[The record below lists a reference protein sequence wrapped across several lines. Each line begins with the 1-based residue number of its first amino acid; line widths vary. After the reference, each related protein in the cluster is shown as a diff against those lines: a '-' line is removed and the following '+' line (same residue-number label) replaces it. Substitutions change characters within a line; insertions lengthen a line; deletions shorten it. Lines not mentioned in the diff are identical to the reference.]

1 MSLEQENYAI
11 VVRQE
16 EQLLF
21 EHFDN
26 DDAWKLGCQLVEDA
40 RKEGL
45 AIAAEIWING
55 YMVFRY
61 GCNGTNNYNDLWLS
75 RKVRTVNMLHRS
87 TLRAHYMPFVG
98 EDDLY
103 RDAHLDADVYD
114 NMGGG
119 FPIRVKGVGC
129 IGVLAVSGLTHTR
142 DHQTAADA
150 MAKYLG
156 IQDIETVKEA

>member
-1 MSLEQENYAI
+1 MSLEQDNYAI
-11 VVRQE
+11 IKRQE
-16 EQLLF
+16 ETLVF
-21 EHFDN
+21 DHFDN
-26 DDAWKLGCQLVEDA
+26 DDAWKLGCLLVEGA
-40 RKEGL
+40 KEKGR
-45 AIAAEIWING
+45 AIAVEIWING

-75 RKVRTVNMLHRS
+75 RKVNTVTMFHRS

-103 RDAHLDADVYD
+103 RDAHLDPNEYA

-129 IGVLAVSGLTHTR
+129 IGALAVSGLAHTR

-150 MAKYLG
+150 VAKFLG
-156 IQDIETVKEA
+156 IEGIEAIKEV